1 MSKIKT
7 LNQINKLERLLN
19 LAVCREELLRDDLT
33 RWRAA
38 GPYDVTRLFSHEND
52 ILLKLARIN
61 FIQRRIL
68 ESLNNRLKDLDKQCE
83 FKLLDNGATL
93 SN

>member
-19 LAVCREELLRDDLT
+19 LAVCREELLRDDLN